1 MTNNHEVF
9 NPDNV
14 AIEPVFNNYKEKQNY
29 YREKYKNRG
38 TTVWV
43 SKRIDRNGKV
53 VQPGKTY
60 ENDEGR
66 VVYKTAK

>member
-1 MTNNHEVF
+1 M
-9 NPDNV
+9 DN
-14 AIEPVFNNYKEKQNY
+14 EPIFKNWKEKQNY
-29 YREKYKNRG
+29 YKEKYKNRG
-38 TTVWV
+38 RTVWV

-60 ENDEGR
+60 EKDEGR

>member
-1 MTNNHEVF
+1 MN
-9 NPDNV
+9 
-14 AIEPVFNNYKEKQNY
+14 EPTFSNYKEKQNY

-38 TTVWV
+38 TSVWV

-53 VQPGKTY
+53 VRPGRTY